1 MGLGHKKPH
10 TNRIGLKKIA
20 HTGVRLGL
28 KASDIALASAP
39 IVAFAGPEAVPVAAA
54 LEAGGGAG
62 KAVFG
67 LANKIV

>member
-28 KASDIALASAP
+28 KASDISLAAAPVVALAGA
-39 IVAFAGPEAVPVAAA
+39 EPVAAA
-54 LEAGGGAG
+54 LEAGGSAG